1 VTTNSVKPRR
11 ILIKKVLVVVPTYNE
26 AENIGVLLSELTEA
40 HPVLE
45 ILVVDDHSPDG
56 TGKLV
61 EKIARNQPRVHLLL
75 RTAKTGL
82 GDAYLA
88 GFNWAL
94 QRNFQVIIEMDAD
107 GSHQVTDLPKLLQ
120 ASDTHDLVIGSRWVN
135 GGAVTN
141 WPWYRRAISRFGNSY
156 ARMMLGTQIRD
167 MTAGFRAFN
176 AEFLA
181 QLDTDGVAAH
191 GYAFQVELAY
201 RAHRE
206 QAKIIEVPITF
217 IERTQ
222 GKSKMSS
229 AIVVEALWLVTRWGL
244 SRLLNRRPQPKKN

>member
-1 VTTNSVKPRR
+1 MS
-11 ILIKKVLVVVPTYNE
+11 KKVLVVVPTYNE
-26 AENIGVLLSELTEA
+26 AENIGDLLSELTEV
-40 HPVLE
+40 HPELE
-45 ILVVDDHSPDG
+45 ILVVDDNSPDG
-56 TGKLV
+56 TAKLV
-61 EKIARNQPRVHLLL
+61 GKIARNQPRVHLLP

-94 QRNFQVIIEMDAD
+94 QRNFKVIIEMDAD
-107 GSHQVTDLPKLLQ
+107 GSHQVADLTKLLE
-120 ASDTHDLVIGSRWVN
+120 ASQSNDLVIGSRWID
-135 GGAVTN
+135 GGAVAN

-156 ARMMLGTQIRD
+156 ARLMLGTQIRD

-181 QLDTDGVAAH
+181 RLDKEGVAAH

-201 RAHRE
+201 RAHRD
-206 QAKIIEVPITF
+206 QAKIVEVPITF

-229 AIVVEALWLVTRWGL
+229 AIVIEALWLVTRWGIFRLL
-244 SRLLNRRPQPKKN
+244 SRVSGAKKSD

>member
-1 VTTNSVKPRR
+1 MSNQ
-11 ILIKKVLVVVPTYNE
+11 VLVVVPTYNE
-26 AENIGVLLSELTEA
+26 AENIGALLSELTEV
-40 HPVLE
+40 HPELE
-45 ILVVDDHSPDG
+45 ILVVDDNSPDG
-56 TGKLV
+56 TARLV
-61 EKIARNQPRVHLLL
+61 EKIARNQPRVHLLI

-107 GSHQVTDLPKLLQ
+107 GSHQVADLTKLLE
-120 ASDTHDLVIGSRWVN
+120 ASASHDLVIGSRWIN
-135 GGAVTN
+135 GGAVAN

-156 ARMMLGTQIRD
+156 ARMMLGTEIRD

-176 AEFLA
+176 AKFLA
-181 QLDTDGVAAH
+181 QLDTEGVAAH

-206 QAKIIEVPITF
+206 QAKIVEVPITF

-229 AIVVEALWLVTRWGL
+229 AIVAEALWLVTRWGIFRLL
-244 SRLLNRRPQPKKN
+244 SRTSSAKKSD